1 MKNANIVTERNTAKR
16 VAFLL
21 KFDVTKDF
29 CGFFYGFWFVVMASL
44 VVMALWFL
52 DALFGF
58 LSLPFSTS
66 KCCVTCHDPRGVII
80 QKSKWLIDRE
90 LEGYNVALVGAW

>member
-1 MKNANIVTERNTAKR
+1 MEGKKLRHDEIRKKM
-16 VAFLL
+16 LL
-21 KFDVTKDF
+21 FSLNLTLLRTSMASF
-29 CGFFYGFWFVVMASL
+29 CGFWL

-66 KCCVTCHDPRGVII
+66 KCCAT
-80 QKSKWLIDRE
+80 
-90 LEGYNVALVGAW
+90 